1 MIRIRGSVVGSL
13 TEKSLGSTRAG
24 TKQNGIEALLW
35 FIELDTPEPVIED
48 MIPFLSHK
56 LPKLVAGVTAGLTE
70 IYRVFG
76 AQTVSPKL
84 VVKLIPKL
92 FTHADKMVRKE
103 ATGLAVEL
111 YKWLGDGFSNA
122 ILPDLKPVQQ
132 KELSEEFD
140 KLKGQTPH
148 QERYLRSQREALER
162 QQLSGFSSTGQK
174 STGGMKEEASE
185 DNSLDFLEATEV
197 FSKIPNDFATR
208 LASAKWKDRKEALE
222 EVYPIVKVPKIKS
235 EDYSE
240 IMRLFAKCMKD
251 ANIQVVAL
259 AAHCIESFA
268 QGLRSEF
275 ARYIPTV
282 LNPMLERLKEK
293 KATVTEALTSALDA
307 VYQTG
312 SLSEILDEVLEF
324 LGHKTPQVKIETAKF
339 LSRCLSA
346 TKVMPKPSEIKSI
359 VTANVKLLADTQE
372 PVRTAA
378 AEVLG
383 VVMKLMGER
392 AMAPYLESVDDIKKG
407 KIMEYYATAEVN
419 AKPGKETPTAQ
430 VRPAASKP
438 GATSRAASSG
448 LTRKRPASAAPP
460 PANMRLKYNDNP
472 EISQAKPSLQPPSQL
487 SRTGAS
493 SALKSKAHEV
503 ASGAS
508 SSQRPGTINRGLTG
522 RSLMTG
528 KAPPPVDNSISAAE
542 KAELDQL
549 REQKAKWDQEKETMS
564 WQQQEDNTEKAR
576 LMKEINTLQSTNS
589 QLADE
594 HTRDI
599 LAIKSKE
606 TQLVRAVSDFEA
618 SRRKIAQLE
627 EEIERLKKSQLPHS
641 SVIFDRQV
649 SSLSPTKAANSN
661 FTSPRRAK
669 LQSQTRQS
677 AIPPASTMPLSDA
690 RSLNSRQTMSAL
702 EVSKDTNQFGGP
714 TRYGVRNP
722 VQANG
727 EAQSAIPAFNST
739 RRHVDENSATGHSLH
754 DNSGSNWKRAA
765 EVTVQLKARI
775 EAMKA
780 RQNQN
785 RAFH

>member
-1 MIRIRGSVVGSL
+1 MVGPL

-24 TKQNGIEALLW
+24 TKQNGIEALMW
-35 FIELDTPEPVIED
+35 FIELDTPEPVVED

-56 LPKLVAGVTAGLTE
+56 IPKLVAGVAAGLTE

-76 AQTVSPKL
+76 AQTVSPKP

-92 FTHADKMVRKE
+92 FSHADKNVRKE

-132 KELSEEFD
+132 KELGEEFE

-174 STGGMKEEASE
+174 TTGGIKDEDSE
-185 DNSLDFLEATEV
+185 DNSLDFLEETEV
-197 FSKIPNDFATR
+197 SGKIPNDFATR
-208 LASAKWKDRKEALE
+208 LASTKWKDRKEALE
-222 EVYPIVKVPKIKS
+222 EVYPIVNVPKIKS
-235 EDYSE
+235 EDYND

-268 QGLRSEF
+268 KGLRSDF
-275 ARYIPTV
+275 ARYTPTV

-312 SLSEILDEVLEF
+312 SLSEILEEVLEF

-339 LSRCLSA
+339 LSRCLST
-346 TKVMPKPSEIKSI
+346 TKVMPKPGEIKSI

-383 VVMKLMGER
+383 VVMKLIGER
-392 AMAPYLESVDDIKKG
+392 AMTPYLESVDEIKKG
-407 KIMEYYATAEVN
+407 KIMEYHATAEVK
-419 AKPGKETPTAQ
+419 AKPGKENPPAQ
-430 VRPAASKP
+430 ARPPASKP
-438 GATSRAASSG
+438 GGTSRAAASG

-460 PANMRLKYNDNP
+460 PSNMRPKYDDTP
-472 EISQAKPSLQPPSQL
+472 DISQAKPSSLQPPSQL
-487 SRTGAS
+487 SRPGANG
-493 SALKSKAHEV
+493 ALKSKAPEV
-503 ASGAS
+503 ASGATS
-508 SSQRPGTINRGLTG
+508 LQRPGAMNRGLTG

-528 KAPPPVDNSISAAE
+528 KAPPPVDNGISAAE

-549 REQKAKWDQEKETMS
+549 REQKAKWDQEKETMT
-564 WQQQEDNTEKAR
+564 WQRQEDNTEKAR

-606 TQLVRAVSDFEA
+606 TQLVRAVSDLDS
-618 SRRKIAQLE
+618 SRHKIAQLE
-627 EEIERLKKSQLPHS
+627 EEIERLKKSQSSHS
-641 SVIFDRQV
+641 SVLFDRPV
-649 SSLSPTKAANSN
+649 SSLSPTKAATSS
-661 FTSPRRAK
+661 FTSPRRTK
-669 LQSQTRQS
+669 VQTQTRQS
-677 AIPPASTMPLSDA
+677 TIPTSSTMPLSDA
-690 RSLNSRQTMSAL
+690 RSLNSRQTMSSL
-702 EVSKDTNQFGGP
+702 EVTKDTNQFGGP

-722 VQANG
+722 VQSNG
-727 EAQSAIPAFNST
+727 DTQSAIPAFNGT
-739 RRHVDENSATGHSLH
+739 RRHVDENSATGHSLQ